1 MKCPKCQFENIS
13 GTKFCQGC
21 GNKLEI
27 VCPKCGFKQTYAKE
41 CAKCGIVF
49 NKFKK
54 QEDLHLEIKRYGLT
68 LTYLLFLKCLVGGPF
83 LLAGIL
89 YYWRKSIPAGPD
101 ASVALSIF
109 CVILGIGFILF
120 HIRERSYFVS
130 VTEKG
135 INISNRKM
143 IFWEDIYNVDR
154 HEKMSDDKELPWRWQ
169 WIDIYSS
176 DNDRQKIV
184 KTTISQKVDD
194 LEDLHEEIMKRVKID
209 IDGLTEDR
217 FTITL
222 TKFIIIIAV
231 SLLIAFSLVYLFNI
245 DKKLTLT
252 ETRPIADNGAETD
265 IKAADDGATTLMRE
279 SYNGNADAVR
289 LLLKNGADVNVKR
302 TADGLTALWFAS
314 SMGHADVVKLL
325 LDNGAEVD
333 IKRTTDGCTPLM
345 MASLKGYSDVVKL
358 LIDRGAEVDEE
369 YRDGTTAL
377 WMASINGHADAVR
390 LLLEN
395 GSDVN
400 VKEKINGG
408 TALIV
413 ASNRGHTDVVRLL
426 LENGAD
432 VNVRPIINNIGWTAL
447 KVAKAK
453 GYTEIVQLLE
463 SAGAK
468 E

>member
-68 LTYLLFLKCLVGGPF
+68 LTYLLFLKCLVGGSF

-154 HEKMSDDKELPWRWQ
+154 HEKMSDDKDLPWRWQ

-176 DNDRQKIV
+176 DSVRQKIV

-194 LEDLHEEIMKRVKID
+194 LEDLHEEIMKRVSSD
-209 IDGLTEDR
+209 IDGLTEYR

-231 SLLIAFSLVYLFNI
+231 LLFVSLSIGYLV
-245 DKKLTLT
+245 DRGERSTLT
-252 ETRPIADNGAETD
+252 QTRPIVDNRAETD
-265 IKAADDGATTLMRE
+265 IKAADDGGRALMRE
-279 SYNGNADAVR
+279 SYNGNADAVK
-289 LLLKNGADVNVKR
+289 LLLENGADINVKR

-314 SMGHADVVKLL
+314 GMGHAKVVKLL
-325 LDNGAEVD
+325 LDKGADAD
-333 IKRTTDGCTPLM
+333 IKRTADGCTPLM

-358 LIDRGAEVDEE
+358 LIDRGADVDAE
-369 YRDGTTAL
+369 YEDGTTPL
-377 WMASINGHADAVR
+377 WMASIN
-390 LLLEN
+390 
-395 GSDVN
+395 
-400 VKEKINGG
+400 
-408 TALIV
+408 
-413 ASNRGHTDVVRLL
+413 GHTDVVRLL